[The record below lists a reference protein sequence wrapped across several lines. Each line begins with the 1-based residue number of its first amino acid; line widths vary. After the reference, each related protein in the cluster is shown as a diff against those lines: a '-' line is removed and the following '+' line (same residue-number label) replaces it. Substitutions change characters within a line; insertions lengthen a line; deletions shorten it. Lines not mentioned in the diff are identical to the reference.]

1 VQLLDEAESHEQQPA
16 TDKKVLKAYQ
26 LSNGRFW
33 HEAAIRGSVALSG
46 LLGVPMQHA
55 CNTWPLTSQSVLAD
69 RERFLA
75 LGREGDQVRPDFI
88 RECVGGLNLLDAKV
102 QCVDRLPI

>member
-33 HEAAIRGSVALSG
+33 READV
-46 LLGVPMQHA
+46 HA
-55 CNTWPLTSQSVLAD
+55 QTEYLRSYLIKN
-69 RERFLA
+69 
-75 LGREGDQVRPDFI
+75 G
-88 RECVGGLNLLDAKV
+88 
-102 QCVDRLPI
+102 